1 MSVILLRQRHQDS
14 LCTYSVLLVAFY
26 SISIY
31 VLFVWINFCNVDI
44 KELQSTLCGCFKHLY
59 INIYIAVNTFNV
71 DGCQQQVFPRWTIHQ
86 MFTAMHST
94 ITFAVNNCWYTC
106 TFVVFS
112 CDILHFSWL
121 GDLVIACMNTE
132 DLKFTLKFWW
142 CSYGILPQLIFTGSH
157 SSMVSTLVTSLR
169 GLAFDSQ
176 WLPILFTSYHLDP
189 NDSS

>member
-1 MSVILLRQRHQDS
+1 M
-14 LCTYSVLLVAFY
+14 AFY

-59 INIYIAVNTFNV
+59 INIYIAVNTFNA

-86 MFTAMHST
+86 VFTAMYST
-94 ITFAVNNCWYTC
+94 ITFAVNNCGYTC

-169 GLAFDSQ
+169 GLVFDSQ
-176 WLPILFTSYHLDP
+176 WLPILFTSYHL
-189 NDSS
+189 SWF